1 VISHSRSCQRLAAGG
16 WQKLARWATKLG
28 IWNLEFGTFSMK
40 QFIGFLRKEFLHIF
54 RDPRTMII
62 IFGLPVVQLL
72 LFGKVINSDIQ
83 DSKIAIMDQ
92 SHDNTTREITS
103 KLLSSGYF
111 LLGKELLPGDD
122 VEDVFRKGKVK
133 MVVTFGPEF
142 EKNLERDGK
151 ANVQLLADASD
162 PNTARIL
169 TNYASGIINDY
180 VKKEKLQNLQLQ
192 NQINTEG
199 RMLYNEGLKSVY
211 MFVPGIMAM
220 ILMLISAMMTSI
232 SISREKEM
240 GTMEVLLAS
249 PLKPIQI
256 VLGKVTPYL
265 LLSFINA
272 LTIMFIGYFI
282 FGVPIKGSFVLL
294 MLESFLFILMAL
306 SLGILISTVAPN
318 QMVAMFMSVFA
329 LMLPT
334 ILLSGFIFPIKNMPV
349 PLQLLS
355 NLMPPRWFIVIL
367 RNIMLKGTG
376 ILFVWKETLI
386 LISMTFV
393 FIALSIKNFKIR
405 LE

>member
-1 VISHSRSCQRLAAGG
+1 MDS
-16 WQKLARWATKLG
+16 
-28 IWNLEFGTFSMK
+28 NLLLETIRMK
-40 QFIGFLRKEFLHIF
+40 QFIGFLKKEFLHIF

-62 IFGLPVVQLL
+62 IFGIPVLQLL
-72 LFGKVINSDIQ
+72 LFGTVIKTDIQ
-83 DSKIAIMDQ
+83 NSKIAILDQ

-111 LLGKELLPGDD
+111 VLGKELLPGED
-122 VEDVFRKGKVK
+122 VEDVFRSGKVK

-142 EKNLERDGK
+142 EHDLQRNGK
-151 ANVQLLADASD
+151 ADVQLLADASD

-169 TNYASGIINDY
+169 TNYASGIISDY
-180 VKKEKLQNLQLQ
+180 VKKEKLQNIQLP
-192 NQINTEG
+192 NQINTEV

-232 SISREKEM
+232 SISKEKEL

-272 LTIMFIGYFI
+272 LTIMVIGVFV
-282 FGVPIKGSFVLL
+282 FGVPIKGSFIFL
-294 MLESFLFILMAL
+294 MAESFLFILMAL
-306 SLGILISTVAPN
+306 SLGILISTVSPN
-318 QMVAMFMSVFA
+318 QMVAMFISLLA

-334 ILLSGFIFPIKNMPV
+334 ILLSGFMFPIENMPL
-349 PLQLLS
+349 PLRIIS
-355 NLMPPRWFIVIL
+355 HVMPPRWFIVIL
-367 RNIMLKGTG
+367 KNIMLKGTG
-376 ILFVWKETLI
+376 IMYVWKETSI
-386 LISMTFV
+386 LMFMTFV
-393 FIALSIKNFKIR
+393 FITLSIKNFRIR

>member
-1 VISHSRSCQRLAAGG
+1 
-16 WQKLARWATKLG
+16 
-28 IWNLEFGTFSMK
+28 MK

-54 RDPRTMII
+54 RDPRTMLI
-62 IFGLPVVQLL
+62 IFLLPVVQLL
-72 LFGKVINSDIQ
+72 LFGKVINTDIQ
-83 DSKIAIMDQ
+83 NSKIAILDQ

-103 KLLSSGYF
+103 KLVSSGYF
-111 LLGKELLPGDD
+111 ILGDEIMPGDD

-133 MVVTFGPEF
+133 MVVSFKPNF
-142 EKNLERDGK
+142 EQDLERDGK
-151 ANVQLLADASD
+151 VDVQLLADASD

-180 VKKEKLQNLQLQ
+180 VKKEKMQNLQLPH
-192 NQINTEG
+192 QINTEV

-232 SISREKEM
+232 SISKEKEL
-240 GTMEVLLAS
+240 GTMEILLAS

-272 LTIMFIGYFI
+272 LTIIIIGVVF

-294 MLESFLFILMAL
+294 MAESFLFILMAL

-318 QMVAMFMSVFA
+318 QMVAMFISVLA

-334 ILLSGFIFPIKNMPV
+334 ILLSGFMFPIENMPW
-349 PLQLLS
+349 PLRILS
-355 NLMPPRWFIVIL
+355 HIMPPRWFIVIIK
-367 RNIMLKGTG
+367 NIMLKGTG
-376 ILFVWKETLI
+376 ILYVWKETLI
-386 LISMTFV
+386 LASMTAV
-393 FIALSIKNFKIR
+393 FIGLSVKNFKIR

>member
-1 VISHSRSCQRLAAGG
+1 
-16 WQKLARWATKLG
+16 
-28 IWNLEFGTFSMK
+28 MK
-40 QFIGFLRKEFLHIF
+40 QFIGFLKKEFLHIF

-62 IFGLPVVQLL
+62 IFGIPVVQLL
-72 LFGKVINSDIQ
+72 LFGKVINTDLQ
-83 DSKIAIMDQ
+83 DSKIAILDQ
-92 SHDNTTREITS
+92 SHDNTTRKITS

-111 LLGKELLPGDD
+111 VLAKELQAGDD
-122 VEDVFRKGKVK
+122 VEDVFRKGTVK
-133 MVVTFGPEF
+133 MIVNFGPNF
-142 EKNLERDGK
+142 EQNLERDGK
-151 ANVQLLADASD
+151 EDVQLLADASD

-169 TNYASGIINDY
+169 TSYASGIINDY
-180 VKKEKLQNLQLQ
+180 VKKEKLQNIQLP
-192 NQINTEG
+192 NQINTEV

-232 SISREKEM
+232 SISKEKEM

-272 LTIMFIGYFI
+272 LTIIILGVFV
-282 FGVPIKGSFVLL
+282 FGVPIKGSYFLL
-294 MLESFLFILMAL
+294 MGESFLFILMAL

-318 QMVAMFMSVFA
+318 QMVAMFISLLG

-334 ILLSGFIFPIKNMPV
+334 ILLSGFMFPIQNMPL
-349 PLQLLS
+349 PLRILS
-355 NLMPPRWFIVIL
+355 HAMPPRWFIVIIK
-367 RNIMLKGTG
+367 NIMLKGTG
-376 ILFVWKETLI
+376 ILFIWKETLI
-386 LISMTFV
+386 LVFMAFT

>member
-1 VISHSRSCQRLAAGG
+1 
-16 WQKLARWATKLG
+16 
-28 IWNLEFGTFSMK
+28 MK
-40 QFIGFLRKEFLHIF
+40 QFLGFLRKEFLHIF

-62 IFGLPVVQLL
+62 IFGIPVVQLM
-72 LFGKVINSDIQ
+72 LFGKVISTDIQ
-83 DSKIAIMDQ
+83 DAKIAILDQ
-92 SHDNTTREITS
+92 SHDNTTKRITS

-111 LLGKELLPGDD
+111 VLAKEMQVGDD
-122 VEDVFRKGKVK
+122 VEDVFRKGIVK
-133 MVVTFGPEF
+133 MVVNFGPNF
-142 EKNLERDGK
+142 EQNLEREGK
-151 ANVQLLADASD
+151 EDVQLLADASD

-169 TNYASGIINDY
+169 TSYAGGIINDY
-180 VKKEKLQNLQLQ
+180 VKKEKLQNIQLP
-192 NQINTEG
+192 NQINVEV

-232 SISREKEM
+232 SISKEKEL

-272 LTIMFIGYFI
+272 LTIILLGVFVFE
-282 FGVPIKGSFVLL
+282 VPIKGSFFLL
-294 MLESFLFILMAL
+294 MGESFLFILMAL

-318 QMVAMFMSVFA
+318 QMVAMFISLLG

-334 ILLSGFIFPIKNMPV
+334 ILLSGFIFPIQNMPL
-349 PLQLLS
+349 PLRIVS
-355 NLMPPRWFIVIL
+355 NIIPPRWFIVII

-376 ILFVWKETLI
+376 ILYIWKETLV
-386 LISMTFV
+386 LIFMSVT

>member
-1 VISHSRSCQRLAAGG
+1 
-16 WQKLARWATKLG
+16 
-28 IWNLEFGTFSMK
+28 MK

-54 RDPRTMII
+54 RDPRTMVI
-62 IFGLPVVQLL
+62 IFLLPIVQLL
-72 LFGKVINSDIQ
+72 LFGKVINNDLQ
-83 DSKIAIMDQ
+83 DSKIGILDQ

-111 LLGKELLPGDD
+111 LLGEELQAGDD

-133 MVVTFGPEF
+133 MIVTFEPEF
-142 EKNLERDGK
+142 EKSLERDGK
-151 ANVQLLADASD
+151 ADVQLLADASD

-180 VKKEKLQNLQLQ
+180 VKKEKLQNIQLP
-192 NQINTEG
+192 NQINTEV

-232 SISREKEM
+232 SISREKEL

-256 VLGKVTPYL
+256 ILGKVTPYL
-265 LLSFINA
+265 LLSFINT
-272 LTIMFIGYFI
+272 LTIILLGVFVFE
-282 FGVPIKGSFVLL
+282 VPIKGSFILL
-294 MLESFLFILMAL
+294 MAESFLFILMAL

-318 QMVAMFMSVFA
+318 QMVAMFISVLA

-334 ILLSGFIFPIKNMPV
+334 ILLSGFIFPIKNMPW
-349 PLQLLS
+349 PLQILS
-355 NLMPPRWFIVIL
+355 NAMPPRWFIVII

-386 LISMTFV
+386 LMFMTFV
-393 FIALSIKNFKIR
+393 FIGLSIKNFKIR

>member
-1 VISHSRSCQRLAAGG
+1 
-16 WQKLARWATKLG
+16 
-28 IWNLEFGTFSMK
+28 MK

-54 RDPRTMII
+54 RDPRTMVI
-62 IFGLPVVQLL
+62 IFLLPIVQLL
-72 LFGKVINSDIQ
+72 LFGKVINNDLQ
-83 DSKIAIMDQ
+83 DSKIGILDQ
-92 SHDNTTREITS
+92 SHDNTTSKITS

-111 LLGKELLPGDD
+111 ILGEELQAGDD

-133 MVVTFGPEF
+133 MMITFGPEF

-151 ANVQLLADASD
+151 ADIQLLADASD

-180 VKKEKLQNLQLQ
+180 VKKEKLQNIQLP
-192 NQINTEG
+192 NQINTEV

-232 SISREKEM
+232 SISREKEL

-256 VLGKVTPYL
+256 ILGKVTPYL
-265 LLSFINA
+265 LLSFIN
-272 LTIMFIGYFI
+272 TITIILLGVFV
-282 FGVPIKGSFVLL
+282 FGVPIKGSFILL
-294 MLESFLFILMAL
+294 LAESFLFILMAL

-318 QMVAMFMSVFA
+318 QMVAMFISVLA

-334 ILLSGFIFPIKNMPV
+334 ILLSGFIFPIKNMPL
-349 PLQLLS
+349 PLQILS
-355 NLMPPRWFIVIL
+355 HAMPPRWFIVII

-386 LISMTFV
+386 LMFMTFV

>member
-1 VISHSRSCQRLAAGG
+1 
-16 WQKLARWATKLG
+16 
-28 IWNLEFGTFSMK
+28 M
-40 QFIGFLRKEFLHIF
+40 HIF

-62 IFGLPVVQLL
+62 IFGIPVVQLM
-72 LFGKVINSDIQ
+72 LFGKVISTDIQ
-83 DSKIAIMDQ
+83 DAKIAILDQ
-92 SHDNTTREITS
+92 SHDNTTKKITS

-111 LLGKELLPGDD
+111 VLANEMQAGDD
-122 VEDVFRKGKVK
+122 VEDVFRKGTVK
-133 MVVTFGPEF
+133 MVVNFGPNF
-142 EKNLERDGK
+142 EQNLEREGK
-151 ANVQLLADASD
+151 EDIQLLADASD

-169 TNYASGIINDY
+169 TSYAGGIINDY
-180 VKKEKLQNLQLQ
+180 VKKEKLQNIQLP
-192 NQINTEG
+192 NQINVEV

-232 SISREKEM
+232 SISKEKEL

-272 LTIMFIGYFI
+272 LTIILLGVFV
-282 FGVPIKGSFVLL
+282 FGVPIKGSFFLL
-294 MLESFLFILMAL
+294 MGESFLFILMAL

-318 QMVAMFMSVFA
+318 QMVAMFISLLG

-334 ILLSGFIFPIKNMPV
+334 ILLSGFMFPIQNMPL
-349 PLQLLS
+349 PLRIVS
-355 NLMPPRWFIVIL
+355 NIIPPRWFIVII

-376 ILFVWKETLI
+376 IMYIWKETLV
-386 LISMTFV
+386 LIFMSFA

>member
-1 VISHSRSCQRLAAGG
+1 
-16 WQKLARWATKLG
+16 
-28 IWNLEFGTFSMK
+28 MK

-62 IFGLPVVQLL
+62 IFGLPIIQLL
-72 LFGKVINSDIQ
+72 LFGKVINTDLQ
-83 DSKIAIMDQ
+83 DSKIAILDQ

-111 LLGKELLPGDD
+111 VLGEELLPGDD

-133 MVVTFGPEF
+133 MVVTFGTNF
-142 EKNLERDGK
+142 EQDLERDGK
-151 ANVQLLADASD
+151 VDVQLLADASD
-162 PNTARIL
+162 PNTARML
-169 TNYASGIINDY
+169 TNYATGIINDY
-180 VKKEKLQNLQLQ
+180 VKKGKLQNLQLPH
-192 NQINTEG
+192 QIGTEV

-232 SISREKEM
+232 SISREKEL

-249 PLKPIQI
+249 PLRPIQI

-272 LTIMFIGYFI
+272 VTIIVLGVFV
-282 FGVPIKGSFVLL
+282 FGVPIKGSILFL
-294 MLESFLFILMAL
+294 MAESFLFILMSL
-306 SLGILISTVAPN
+306 SLGILISTIAPN
-318 QMVAMFMSVFA
+318 QMVAMLISVLA

-334 ILLSGFIFPIKNMPV
+334 ILLSGFMFPIANMPF
-349 PLQLLS
+349 PLKILS
-355 NLMPPRWFIVIL
+355 SIMPPRWFIVIIK
-367 RNIMLKGTG
+367 NIMLKGTG
-376 ILFVWKETLI
+376 ITYVWKETLI
-386 LISMTFV
+386 LMFMTFV
-393 FIALSIKNFKIR
+393 FITLSIKNFKTR

>member
-1 VISHSRSCQRLAAGG
+1 
-16 WQKLARWATKLG
+16 
-28 IWNLEFGTFSMK
+28 MK

-62 IFGLPVVQLL
+62 IFGIPVVQLM
-72 LFGKVINSDIQ
+72 LFGKVISTDIQ
-83 DSKIAIMDQ
+83 NAKIAILDQ
-92 SHDNTTREITS
+92 SHDNITRKITS

-111 LLGKELLPGDD
+111 VLGEELLPGED
-122 VEDVFRKGKVK
+122 VESVFRQGKVK

-142 EKNLERDGK
+142 EYNLERDGK
-151 ANVQLLADASD
+151 ADVQLLADASD

-169 TNYASGIINDY
+169 TNYASGIISDY
-180 VKKEKLQNLQLQ
+180 VKKEKLQNIQLPD
-192 NQINTEG
+192 QINVEV

-220 ILMLISAMMTSI
+220 ILMLISSMMTSI
-232 SISREKEM
+232 SISKEKEL

-272 LTIMFIGYFI
+272 LTIILLGVFV
-282 FGVPIKGSFVLL
+282 FGVPIKGSFFLL
-294 MLESFLFILMAL
+294 MGESFLFILMAL

-318 QMVAMFMSVFA
+318 QMVAMFISLLG

-334 ILLSGFIFPIKNMPV
+334 ILLSGFIFPIQNMPL
-349 PLQLLS
+349 PLRIVS
-355 NLMPPRWFIVIL
+355 NILPPRWFIVII

-376 ILFVWKETLI
+376 IMYIWKETMVLI
-386 LISMTFV
+386 FMSFT

>member
-1 VISHSRSCQRLAAGG
+1 
-16 WQKLARWATKLG
+16 
-28 IWNLEFGTFSMK
+28 MK
-40 QFIGFLRKEFLHIF
+40 QFIGFLHKEFLHIF

-62 IFGLPVVQLL
+62 IFGLPIVQLL
-72 LFGKVINSDIQ
+72 LFGKVINNDLQ
-83 DSKIAIMDQ
+83 NSKIAILDQ
-92 SHDNTTREITS
+92 SHDNTTREITT

-111 LLGKELLPGDD
+111 VLEEELLPGAD

-133 MVVTFGPEF
+133 MVIDF
-142 EKNLERDGK
+142 EQNFEQNLERQGK
-151 ANVQLLADASD
+151 AHVQLLADASD

-180 VKKEKLQNLQLQ
+180 VNKEKLKNLTLPH
-192 NQINTEG
+192 QINTEV

-272 LTIMFIGYFI
+272 VTIILIGTLI
-282 FGVPIKGSFVLL
+282 FGVPVKGSLL
-294 MLESFLFILMAL
+294 LLIAESFLFILMAL
-306 SLGILISTVAPN
+306 SLGILISTIAPN
-318 QMVAMFMSVFA
+318 QMVAMFVSVLA

-334 ILLSGFIFPIKNMPV
+334 IILSGFMFPIENMPL
-349 PLQLLS
+349 PLQIIS
-355 NLMPPRWFIVIL
+355 NIMPPRWFIIIIK
-367 RNIMLKGTG
+367 NIMLKGTG
-376 ILFVWKETLI
+376 ILYVWKETLI
-386 LISMTFV
+386 LIAMTCV
-393 FIALSIKNFKIR
+393 FIGLSVKNFKIR

>member
-1 VISHSRSCQRLAAGG
+1 
-16 WQKLARWATKLG
+16 
-28 IWNLEFGTFSMK
+28 MK
-40 QFIGFLRKEFLHIF
+40 QFTGFLRKEFLHIF

-62 IFGLPVVQLL
+62 IFALPVIQLL
-72 LFGKVINSDIQ
+72 LFGKVISTDIQ
-83 DSKIAIMDQ
+83 NSKIAILDE
-92 SHDNTTREITS
+92 SRDNTTREITA

-111 LLGKELLPGDD
+111 VPADELLPGDD
-122 VEDVFRKGKVK
+122 VEEVFRKGKVK
-133 MVVTFGPEF
+133 MVVTFGSNF
-142 EKNLERDGK
+142 EQNLERDGK
-151 ANVQLLADASD
+151 ADVQLLADASD

-169 TNYASGIINDY
+169 TSYASGIINDY
-180 VKKEKLQNLQLQ
+180 VKKEKLQNLQLPH
-192 NQINTEG
+192 QINTEV

-232 SISREKEM
+232 SISKEKEL

-272 LTIMFIGYFI
+272 LTIILIGVFI
-282 FGVPIKGSFVLL
+282 FGVPIKGSFIFL
-294 MLESFLFILMAL
+294 MAESFLFIMMAL
-306 SLGILISTVAPN
+306 SLGILISTIAPN
-318 QMVAMFMSVFA
+318 QMAAMFISVLA

-334 ILLSGFIFPIKNMPV
+334 ILLSGFIFPIENMPA
-349 PLQLLS
+349 PLRILS
-355 NLMPPRWFIVIL
+355 HAMPPRWFIVIIK
-367 RNIMLKGTG
+367 NIMLKGTG

-386 LISMTFV
+386 LMLMTFV
-393 FIALSIKNFKIR
+393 FIGLSIRNFKIR

>member
-1 VISHSRSCQRLAAGG
+1 
-16 WQKLARWATKLG
+16 
-28 IWNLEFGTFSMK
+28 MK
-40 QFIGFLRKEFLHIF
+40 QFLGFLRKEFLHIF

-62 IFGLPVVQLL
+62 IFGIPVVQLM
-72 LFGKVINSDIQ
+72 LFGKVISTDIQ
-83 DSKIAIMDQ
+83 NAKIAILDQ
-92 SHDNTTREITS
+92 SHDNTTREISS

-111 LLGKELLPGDD
+111 VLGQELLPGDN
-122 VEDVFRKGKVK
+122 VEDVFRQGKVK
-133 MVVTFGPEF
+133 MIVTFGPEF
-142 EKNLERDGK
+142 EHNLERDGK
-151 ANVQLLADASD
+151 ADVQLLADASD

-180 VKKEKLQNLQLQ
+180 VKKEKLQNIQLPD
-192 NQINTEG
+192 QINVEV

-232 SISREKEM
+232 SISKEKEM

-272 LTIMFIGYFI
+272 LTIILLGVFV
-282 FGVPIKGSFVLL
+282 FGVPIKGSFLLL
-294 MLESFLFILMAL
+294 MGEAFLFILMAL

-318 QMVAMFMSVFA
+318 QMVAMFISLLG

-334 ILLSGFIFPIKNMPV
+334 ILLSGFIFPIQNMPL
-349 PLQLLS
+349 PLRIVS
-355 NLMPPRWFIVIL
+355 NILPPRWFIVII

-376 ILFVWKETLI
+376 IQYIWKETMVLI
-386 LISMTFV
+386 FMAFT

>member
-1 VISHSRSCQRLAAGG
+1 
-16 WQKLARWATKLG
+16 
-28 IWNLEFGTFSMK
+28 MK
-40 QFIGFLRKEFLHIF
+40 QFFGFLKKEFLHIF

-62 IFGLPVVQLL
+62 IFGLPVIQLL

-83 DSKIAIMDQ
+83 DSRIAILDP
-92 SHDNTTREITS
+92 SHDNTTQKITS

-111 LLGKELLPGDD
+111 LLGQELLPGDD
-122 VEDVFRKGKVK
+122 VEDVFRSGQVK
-133 MVVTFGPEF
+133 MVVIYGANF
-142 EKNLERDGK
+142 EQTLEREGK
-151 ANVQLLADASD
+151 ADVQLLADASD

-180 VKKEKLQNLQLQ
+180 IKKEKLQNVQLPY
-192 NQINTEG
+192 QINTEV

-232 SISREKEM
+232 SISKEKEL

-249 PLKPIQI
+249 PLRPIQI

-272 LTIMFIGYFI
+272 LTIMLIGYFV
-282 FGVPIKGSFVLL
+282 FAVPIKGSFIFL
-294 MLESFLFILMAL
+294 MLESFLFIMMAL
-306 SLGILISTVAPN
+306 SLGILISTLAPN

-334 ILLSGFIFPIKNMPV
+334 ILLSGFIFPIENMPL
-349 PLQLLS
+349 PLRLFS
-355 NLMPPRWFIVIL
+355 NLMPPRWFIVIIK
-367 RNIMLKGTG
+367 NIMLKGTG
-376 ILFVWKETLI
+376 IEYVWKETMV

-393 FIALSIKNFKIR
+393 FIALSIRNFKIR
-405 LE
+405 LA

>member
-1 VISHSRSCQRLAAGG
+1 MV
-16 WQKLARWATKLG
+16 
-28 IWNLEFGTFSMK
+28 
-40 QFIGFLRKEFLHIF
+40 
-54 RDPRTMII
+54 I
-62 IFGLPVVQLL
+62 IFLLPIVQLL
-72 LFGKVINSDIQ
+72 LFGKVINNDLQ
-83 DSKIAIMDQ
+83 DSKIGILDQ

-111 LLGKELLPGDD
+111 LLGEELQAGDD

-133 MVVTFGPEF
+133 MIVTFGPEF
-142 EKNLERDGK
+142 EKSLERDGK
-151 ANVQLLADASD
+151 ADVQLLADASD

-180 VKKEKLQNLQLQ
+180 VKKEKLQNIQLP
-192 NQINTEG
+192 NQINTEV

-232 SISREKEM
+232 SISREKEL

-256 VLGKVTPYL
+256 ILGKVTPYL
-265 LLSFINA
+265 LLSFINT
-272 LTIMFIGYFI
+272 LTIILLGVFV
-282 FGVPIKGSFVLL
+282 FGVPIKGSFIFL
-294 MLESFLFILMAL
+294 MAESFLFILMAL

-318 QMVAMFMSVFA
+318 QMVAMFISVLA

-334 ILLSGFIFPIKNMPV
+334 ILLSGFIFPIKNMPW
-349 PLQLLS
+349 PLQILS
-355 NLMPPRWFIVIL
+355 NVMPPRWFIVII

-386 LISMTFV
+386 LMFMTFV

>member
-1 VISHSRSCQRLAAGG
+1 
-16 WQKLARWATKLG
+16 
-28 IWNLEFGTFSMK
+28 MK
-40 QFIGFLRKEFLHIF
+40 QFIGFLKKEFLHIF

-62 IFGLPVVQLL
+62 IFGIPVVQLM
-72 LFGKVINSDIQ
+72 LFGKVISTDIQ
-83 DSKIAIMDQ
+83 DAKIAILDQ

-111 LLGKELLPGDD
+111 VLAKEMQEGDD
-122 VEDVFRKGKVK
+122 VEDVFRKGTVK
-133 MVVTFGPEF
+133 MVVNFGPNF
-142 EKNLERDGK
+142 EQNLERDGK
-151 ANVQLLADASD
+151 EDVQLLADASD

-169 TNYASGIINDY
+169 TSYAGGIINDY
-180 VKKEKLQNLQLQ
+180 VKKEKLQNIELP
-192 NQINTEG
+192 NQIKIEV

-232 SISREKEM
+232 SISKEKEL

-249 PLKPIQI
+249 PLKPLQI

-272 LTIMFIGYFI
+272 LTIILLGVFV
-282 FGVPIKGSFVLL
+282 FGVPIKGSFILL
-294 MLESFLFILMAL
+294 MGESFLFILMAL

-318 QMVAMFMSVFA
+318 QMVAMFISLLG

-334 ILLSGFIFPIKNMPV
+334 ILLSGFIFPIRNMPL
-349 PLQLLS
+349 PLQIVS
-355 NLMPPRWFIVIL
+355 NIIPPRWYIVII

-376 ILFVWKETLI
+376 IMFVWKETLV
-386 LISMTFV
+386 LIMMSV
-393 FIALSIKNFKIR
+393 AFIALSIKNFKIR

>member
-1 VISHSRSCQRLAAGG
+1 
-16 WQKLARWATKLG
+16 
-28 IWNLEFGTFSMK
+28 MK
-40 QFIGFLRKEFLHIF
+40 QFLGFLRKEFLHIF

-62 IFGLPVVQLL
+62 IFGIPVVQLM
-72 LFGKVINSDIQ
+72 LFGKVISTDIQ
-83 DSKIAIMDQ
+83 YAKIAILDQ
-92 SHDNTTREITS
+92 SHDNTTKRITS

-111 LLGKELLPGDD
+111 VLAKEMQVGDD
-122 VEDVFRKGKVK
+122 VEDVFRKGIVK
-133 MVVTFGPEF
+133 MVVNFGPNF
-142 EKNLERDGK
+142 EQNLEREGK
-151 ANVQLLADASD
+151 EDVQLLADASD

-169 TNYASGIINDY
+169 TSYAGGIINDY
-180 VKKEKLQNLQLQ
+180 VKKEKLQNIQLP
-192 NQINTEG
+192 NQINVEV

-232 SISREKEM
+232 SISKEKEL

-272 LTIMFIGYFI
+272 LTIILLGVFVFE
-282 FGVPIKGSFVLL
+282 VPIKGSFFLL
-294 MLESFLFILMAL
+294 MGESFLFILMAL

-318 QMVAMFMSVFA
+318 QMVAMFISLLG

-334 ILLSGFIFPIKNMPV
+334 ILLSGFIFPIQNMPL
-349 PLQLLS
+349 PLRIVS
-355 NLMPPRWFIVIL
+355 NIIPPRWFIVII

-376 ILFVWKETLI
+376 ILYIWKETLV
-386 LISMTFV
+386 LIFMSVT

>member
-1 VISHSRSCQRLAAGG
+1 
-16 WQKLARWATKLG
+16 
-28 IWNLEFGTFSMK
+28 MK
-40 QFIGFLRKEFLHIF
+40 QFAGFLRKEFLHIF

-62 IFGLPVVQLL
+62 IFGLPVIQLL
-72 LFGKVINSDIQ
+72 LFGKVINTDIQ
-83 DSKIAIMDQ
+83 NSKIAILDQ

-111 LLGKELLPGDD
+111 VRGDELQPGDD
-122 VEDVFRKGKVK
+122 VEDLFRKGKVK
-133 MVVTFGPEF
+133 MAVTFEPEF
-142 EKNLERDGK
+142 EQNLERDGK

-180 VKKEKLQNLQLQ
+180 IKKEKLQNLQLP
-192 NQINTEG
+192 NQIHTEV

-232 SISREKEM
+232 SISKEKEL

-272 LTIMFIGYFI
+272 LTIIIIGVFI
-282 FGVPIKGSFVLL
+282 FGVPIKGSFIFL
-294 MLESFLFILMAL
+294 MAESFLFILMAL
-306 SLGILISTVAPN
+306 SLGILISTIAPN
-318 QMVAMFMSVFA
+318 QMVAMFISLLA

-334 ILLSGFIFPIKNMPV
+334 ILLSGFMFPIENMPL
-349 PLQLLS
+349 PLRIIS
-355 NLMPPRWFIVIL
+355 HAMPPRWFIVIIK
-367 RNIMLKGTG
+367 NIMLKGTG
-376 ILFVWKETLI
+376 IMYVWKETVI
-386 LISMTFV
+386 LMFMSVV
-393 FIALSIKNFKIR
+393 FIGLSIKNFKIR